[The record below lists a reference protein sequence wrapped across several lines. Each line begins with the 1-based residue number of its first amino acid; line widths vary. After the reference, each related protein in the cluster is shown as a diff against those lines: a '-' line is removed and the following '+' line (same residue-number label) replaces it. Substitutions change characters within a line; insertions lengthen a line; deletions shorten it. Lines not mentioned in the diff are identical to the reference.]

1 MTNEGAHGGDFFI
14 YRVIKGRDGKIYI
27 LGTGDGANQ
36 FFRSPFVSSANAT
49 VNVPNTSFDTFTQV
63 NVFFIIFLFF
73 LFLFFYYFFILFFI
87 FLFLFFTNIFI
98 YLLKIRV

>member
-63 NVFFIIFLFF
+63 NVFIIIFLFF
-73 LFLFFYYFFILFFI
+73 YFFIFFI
-87 FLFLFFTNIFI
+87 FFIFIFFFTNIFI